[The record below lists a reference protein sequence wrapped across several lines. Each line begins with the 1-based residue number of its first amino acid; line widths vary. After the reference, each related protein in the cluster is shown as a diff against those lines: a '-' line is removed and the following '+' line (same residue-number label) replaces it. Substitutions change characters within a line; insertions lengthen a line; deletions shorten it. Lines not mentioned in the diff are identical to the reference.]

1 MEIQWDRIDIPQDK
15 GDRDAN
21 SHFWLTTN
29 YRLFTFAVAIALHG
43 ILIISAALFV
53 TVPASDK
60 KQPVPRPV
68 QARLVVAPPV
78 VSDSM
83 QTEPTGAEQK
93 TTSETDAPDK
103 NTPQTDKPPVEPTVK
118 PAEKAP
124 STNTASS
131 AEPPPVSATQSV
143 STNNVKKSAAS
154 VSSAAA
160 LNNYFSRHNELQIS
174 ELGKTD
180 SREARHRQRHPSL
193 IDPRKGEPRQDES
206 TPKVRRLRCDRI
218 AGEVVATLS
227 SIAGGTLRCSSEAQL
242 APHINKRL
250 EEAGATR

>member
-15 GDRDAN
+15 GDRDTN
-21 SHFWLTTN
+21 SRSWLTTN
-29 YRLFTFAVAIALHG
+29 YRLFACAVAIALHG

-60 KQPVPRPV
+60 IQPVPRPL

-78 VSDSM
+78 VPNSM
-83 QTEPTGAEQK
+83 QDKPIEAEQK
-93 TTSETDAPDK
+93 TTSETVDQY
-103 NTPQTDKPPVEPTVK
+103 NTTPQIEEAPVKTTVK

-143 STNNVKKSAAS
+143 NTNNVKKSAAS

-160 LNNYFSRHNELQIS
+160 LNNYFSRHNKSQIS
-174 ELGKTD
+174 ELGKAD

-193 IDPRKGEPRQDES
+193 IDPRKGESEQDE
-206 TPKVRRLRCDRI
+206 PEVKVHKIRCDGTSGKI
-218 AGEVVATLS
+218 VATLS
-227 SIAGGTLRCSSEAQL
+227 GWAGGTLRCSSEAQL
-242 APHINKRL
+242 APHIDKRL
-250 EEAGATR
+250 KEAGAKR